1 MSSAWRLLIT
11 RPTAENTVLA
21 EQLAAAG
28 IYSHGLPLLDM
39 RPLPETPA
47 QRSLLLDLDRYS
59 SIVVVSKPAA
69 RYALERLDN
78 YWPQPPLRP
87 QWFAVGAATGQILR
101 DYGLSTYWPELGD
114 DSEALLALPEFQASL
129 ELPSPRVLIMRAD
142 TGRNYLAQSLQNQ
155 GLTVDF
161 LPLYQRFL
169 PEYPQQILVQSV
181 QTQQLNGLVVSS
193 GQGLENLIQ
202 LANTDWPTL
211 AQLPLFVPSARVA
224 ELARQ
229 QGACHVIDCGGASNQ
244 ALLTALQ
251 QTPPPTPKV

>member
-1 MSSAWRLLIT
+1 MNTSWRLLIT
-11 RPTAENTVLA
+11 RPTADNALLA
-21 EQLAAAG
+21 EQLTAAG

-47 QRSLLLDLDRYS
+47 QRSLMLDLDRYS

-69 RYALERLDN
+69 RYALQRLDN

-87 QWFAVGAATGQILR
+87 QWFAVGAATGHILR
-101 DYGLSTYWPELGD
+101 DYGLAAYWPQQGD

-129 ELPSPRVLIMRAD
+129 QLPSPRVLIIRAD
-142 TGRNYLAQSLQNQ
+142 TGRDFLAQTLQHQ

-169 PEYPQQILVQSV
+169 PEYPQQLLVQSV

-193 GQGLENLIQ
+193 GQGLENLIR
-202 LANTDWPTL
+202 LAATDWPEL
-211 AQLPLFVPSARVA
+211 ARLPLFVPSARVA
-224 ELARQ
+224 GLARQ
-229 QGACHVIDCGGASNQ
+229 QGACHVIDCAGASNQ
-244 ALLTALQ
+244 ALLAALQ
-251 QTPPPTPKV
+251 QTPPPTL